1 MENNKKC
8 NIFQWDLLIS
18 GYDLERIIS
27 VQDSEYITCRRDDS
41 VSKITI
47 KITTETILNYFD
59 TDDENLIH
67 GYITINEND
76 EYEALAL
83 LDNEMHSLLFNIP
96 LEECVDV
103 LNDYFALS
111 IKDHMSI
118 TRQFRNPNIK
128 NYPLSTPD
136 YSNRLFYMTKF
147 RICRHCYTPEQIKD
161 IAELLSVMENRNDAM
176 YSLADKKLS
185 YMMGINNYNHRN
197 VFTFKQ
203 AVSKKFTQ
211 SFDAVYG
218 NEEAKNRIMALL
230 QAQEYNN
237 QPLFILL
244 TGAGPKST
252 IARTV
257 AKAIKVPFSFIQID
271 NYNNEA
277 ELLGSERD
285 ASVIVKHWLKMGTS
299 DSVIVLKDFDKFALN
314 NPANAYRLMTNFS
327 ENRFFDKFT
336 TAYDTSRSI
345 IIATADET
353 DLPGQIL
360 EKFYIVRTNDVYT
373 ADQRVKIVRY
383 ILDGILDRYKIDTYN
398 LDMSNET
405 VAELA
410 ETAFFNGF
418 RSVEKNLELLIAV
431 YSTQLKK
438 DVVKITMEDYNRV
451 AYGANEKN
459 DVPSSKLF
467 RRLFDG
473 FIEE

>member
-1 MENNKKC
+1 MKNNNNR

-27 VQDSEYITCRRDDS
+27 VQDSEYITCERDDS

-103 LNDYFALS
+103 LNDYFALN
-111 IKDHMSI
+111 IQDHMSI
-118 TRQFRNPNIK
+118 TRQFRTPNTK
-128 NYPLSTPD
+128 AYSFSTTD

-147 RICRHCYTPEQIKD
+147 RICRHCYTPAQAKH
-161 IAELLSVMENRNDAM
+161 IAELLSVMENRNDAL
-176 YSLADKKLS
+176 YSVADKKLS
-185 YMMGINNYNHRN
+185 YIMRINNYNNRN
-197 VFTFKQ
+197 TFTFKQ
-203 AVSKKFTQ
+203 VVSKKFTQ
-211 SFDAVYG
+211 SFDAVQG
-218 NEEAKNRIMALL
+218 NEEAKTRLMELL

-237 QPLFILL
+237 QPLSILL
-244 TGAGPKST
+244 TGTGPKST

-257 AKAIKVPFSFIQID
+257 AKAIKTHISFIQID
-271 NYNNEA
+271 NYNSEA

-285 ASVIVKHWLKMGTS
+285 ASVIVKHWQKMGSS
-299 DSVIVLKDFDKFALN
+299 DSVIVLKDFDKFVLN
-314 NPANAYRLMTNFS
+314 NPDNAYRLMTNFS

-353 DLPGQIL
+353 DLPSQIL

-373 ADQRVKIVRY
+373 TDQRQKIIRN
-383 ILDGILDRYKIDTYN
+383 ILEEILCRYKIDTYN
-398 LDMSNET
+398 LDISNET

-418 RSVEKNLELLIAV
+418 QSVEKNLELLIAV

-438 DVVKITMEDYNRV
+438 DIVKITMEDYNRV
-451 AYGANEKN
+451 VYGITEKN